1 MDQWN
6 QYETR
11 FLCGSGRFQNRLWAV
26 SEPDQWLIET
36 ALKRIFGTH
45 VDTAQTPLMI
55 RLWAVSGFHLS
66 RLRNVSEPYL
76 VTRGL
81 GFPCAKIC
89 GGIAAQKR
97 KNCFRLRGFFA
108 PFCAF
113 LRQICAAKFATQKS
127 QKIICG
133 GIAAQNLRV
142 CAANFFAIAKSM
154 CSCNFFDGYWN
165 YDYIDLIIII
175 QIWL

>member
-1 MDQWN
+1 MNEFRSGSRVDQWN

-66 RLRNVSEPYL
+66 RLRNVSEPCL
-76 VTRGL
+76 VTSDLHAFKLIWFINKRDIKGVKLPPPLGKNNVANVTVKVGL
-81 GFPCAKIC
+81 
-89 GGIAAQKR
+89 
-97 KNCFRLRGFFA
+97 RLNYLFERRNTLISRNLNA
-108 PFCAF
+108 SSW
-113 LRQICAAKFATQKS
+113 KF
-127 QKIICG
+127 G
-133 GIAAQNLRV
+133 H
-142 CAANFFAIAKSM
+142 
-154 CSCNFFDGYWN
+154 
-165 YDYIDLIIII
+165 
-175 QIWL
+175 

>member
-1 MDQWN
+1 MSQH
-6 QYETR
+6 QV
-11 FLCGSGRFQNRLWAV
+11 Q
-26 SEPDQWLIET
+26 
-36 ALKRIFGTH
+36 
-45 VDTAQTPLMI
+45 
-55 RLWAVSGFHLS
+55 
-66 RLRNVSEPYL
+66 
-76 VTRGL
+76 L

-154 CSCNFFDGYWN
+154 CSCNFFDGY
-165 YDYIDLIIII
+165 
-175 QIWL
+175 